1 MCWLG
6 GGLKSRKSQRNI
18 NCREYND
25 LVQGQKSL
33 LDLIKSKGV
42 QIHTN
47 LSTALQCTADIL
59 KNVSI
64 HGTSPEEQVTYK
76 LKWVIFRFSTNTRTR
91 QRQHSPHNPTLTNK
105 LPDVH
110 FSRNCSN
117 PEHGLKSDNFFCR
130 RLREVYDS
138 YGGQMRMVDFI
149 DAYQCLTNR
158 SLEISKL
165 YNYFNSQARNGI
177 VREPTNNGVEATKL
191 TFEKFCAIM
200 AELSTDG
207 CGMCNIE
214 GKCQLF

>member
-1 MCWLG
+1 M
-6 GGLKSRKSQRNI
+6 
-18 NCREYND
+18 
-25 LVQGQKSL
+25 
-33 LDLIKSKGV
+33 
-42 QIHTN
+42 
-47 LSTALQCTADIL
+47 
-59 KNVSI
+59 
-64 HGTSPEEQVTYK
+64 
-76 LKWVIFRFSTNTRTR
+76 
-91 QRQHSPHNPTLTNK
+91 
-105 LPDVH
+105 
-110 FSRNCSN
+110 
-117 PEHGLKSDNFFCR
+117 
-130 RLREVYDS
+130 YDS

-149 DAYQCLTNR
+149 DAYQRLTNR